1 MATTSNYY
9 LNNSTL
15 STATCV
21 YDDSDMSIIS
31 PDGWYADG
39 VIVRQQISGVLQPV
53 EPCPLC
59 PGSSANVNYY
69 SENRVTTPCYSSVTS
84 WTLVAIQAPYYYYI
98 NATGTT
104 GTGNKSGTANI
115 PVGATTIEF
124 SFDYSFIS
132 GTCHRMQIVIEV
144 DGSVVALKQFP
155 SLVSGNTYSHQYSM
169 TLNSNSTIKGYV
181 EIY

>member
-21 YDDSDMSIIS
+21 YSDSDLSIIAS
-31 PDGWYADG
+31 DGWYADG

-59 PGSSANVNYY
+59 PGSTANVNYY
-69 SENRVTTPCYSSVTS
+69 SENRVPSPCHTSVPI
-84 WTLVAIQAPYYYYI
+84 WGLVAIQAPYYYYI
-98 NATGTT
+98 NAVGSVDM
-104 GTGNKSGTANI
+104 SGTAAI
-115 PVGATTIEF
+115 PVGLTTIEF
-124 SFDYSFIS
+124 SFGYTYAT

-144 DGSVVALKQFP
+144 DGVVVALKQFP
-155 SLVSGNTYSHQYSM
+155 SLVSGNTYSHGYSM